1 MLISLS
7 IRRKNGSKI
16 EMADGTVLHFKLD
29 ADGDHVADVVDEA
42 HIECLLRIPEY
53 KIKRTKQA
61 APVIETARNSTT
73 DKPAEPATIPPVLPT
88 VTADERAE
96 LVAEYT
102 AIMGQAPH
110 PATKTETLRAK
121 IAEKKAAQ

>member
-61 APVIETARNSTT
+61 APVIETGPIITPE
-73 DKPAEPATIPPVLPT
+73 KPATIPPVLPT